1 VPSGKFVAGNRN
13 LSGSLSRRLDLG
25 MANRKR
31 TNRKNDNKNNSKS
44 GGQKPTLKT
53 ESRQP
58 FQLRLLIKALGPGL
72 ITGASDDD
80 PSGIGTY
87 SQAGAQ
93 LGYGIGWTMLL
104 TFPLMAAIQEISARV
119 GRVTGHGIAG
129 NVCRHYSAWLLNVV
143 VALLFIA
150 NTINIAADLGA
161 MADATK
167 LLIGGPGIIYVVAFG
182 MTSVVAQIFLDYKRY
197 VSVLKWLTLSLF
209 AYVGALAFAHV
220 SWSQALAGVFVP
232 RLTLSAD
239 YFTTIVAIFGTTI
252 SPYLF
257 FWQASQEAEDQRVDA
272 TKHPLIDRQYGA
284 QKEFHRIRADTVV
297 GMAFSNLI
305 ALSIIFTAAA
315 TLHAAGKTDIQT
327 SAQAAEAL
335 RPLAGTFAEVIF
347 ALGIIGT
354 GLLAIPV
361 LAGATAYAVGEG
373 RRWPVG
379 LARKPKEAV
388 AFYSVL
394 ALSGGIGVALNFTSI
409 NPISALYWSA
419 VVNGVLAVPVMVLLM
434 IMARRKEVMG
444 RFIIG
449 GPLHWLGWLS
459 TAAMLLSVLAMGVG
473 FFLPSR

>member
-1 VPSGKFVAGNRN
+1 
-13 LSGSLSRRLDLG
+13 
-25 MANRKR
+25 MAQHNTIAK
-31 TNRKNDNKNNSKS
+31 KHKKS
-44 GGQKPTLKT
+44 GARPVSKVQL
-53 ESRQP
+53 RQP
-58 FQLRLLIKALGPGL
+58 FRLGLFLKSLGPGL

-119 GRVTGHGIAG
+119 GRVTGHGISG
-129 NVCRHYSAWLLNVV
+129 NVCRYYSKWLLTLV

-167 LLIGGPGIIYVVAFG
+167 LLIGGHGIIYVVLFG
-182 MTSVVAQIFLDYKRY
+182 VISVVAQIFLDYKRY
-197 VSVLKWLTLSLF
+197 VAVLKWLTLSLF
-209 AYVGALAFAHV
+209 AYVAALAFAKV
-220 SWSQALAGVFVP
+220 SWSEALTGVLIP
-232 RLTLSAD
+232 KITWSAD
-239 YFTTIVAIFGTTI
+239 YFTTIVAILGTTI

-272 TKHPLIDRQYGA
+272 SKQPLVEKHYGA
-284 QKEFHRIRADTVV
+284 QQEFNRIRADTIV

-305 ALSIIFTAAA
+305 ALSIIITAAA
-315 TLHAAGKTDIQT
+315 TLHAAGKTDIQS

-335 RPLAGTFAEVIF
+335 RPIAGALAEAVF
-347 ALGIIGT
+347 ALGIVGT

-373 RRWPVG
+373 RQWRVG
-379 LARKPKEAV
+379 LARKPKEAA
-388 AFYSVL
+388 AFYAVL
-394 ALSGGIGVALNFTSI
+394 ALSAGIGIALNFTPI

-419 VVNGVLAVPVMVLLM
+419 VINGVLAVPVMVLLM
-434 IMARRKEVMG
+434 FMARRKDVMD
-444 RFIIG
+444 RFVIA
-449 GPLHWLGWLS
+449 GPLYWLGWLS
-459 TAAMLLSVLAMGVG
+459 TAVMLLSVLAMGIG
-473 FFLPSR
+473 FFF